1 MGDGILSV
9 VPSFLKVL
17 AGMQNDISG
26 QIKTATNTVNGI
38 STTVAAT
45 HGSYTAN
52 FNDALKLFE
61 TTRSSAGG
69 GLQQFC
75 TQLAGNLVQAA
86 ANYLNTD
93 LFGADSLK
101 KIFS

>member
-1 MGDGILSV
+1 MGDILNV

-38 STTVAAT
+38 STQVAAT

-61 TTRSSAGG
+61 TTRSQAGG

-75 TQLAGNLVQAA
+75 TQLATNLIGAA
-86 ANYLNTD
+86 TSYLNSD
-93 LFGADSLK
+93 LFSADALK